1 MESLTPRPVY
11 WPLAVHASILSMS
24 ANDRGFTHHTVRS
37 SASRRNKWK
46 GGDNLKARSEKLA
59 GPVKIVFV
67 DPKTLR

>member
-1 MESLTPRPVY
+1 
-11 WPLAVHASILSMS
+11 MS